1 MAYNPISTVSEA
13 QFDGGSNPTE
23 LDFLRPNGFRFQIA
37 NIPNVSFF
45 CQAANIPQMSIGS
58 PEVNTPLA
66 NIPFPGDKVQFGE
79 LMIRFLIQEDMA
91 NYKEIYNWITGLGF
105 PENHK
110 QFTDFIKTQEYRTA
124 TSKKDTREGIA
135 QVSDATLFVLDS
147 NNNPNVKITFVDAFP
162 TSLEGLDFDISQG
175 AGDYFVGIAGFRYRT
190 FKIETVT

>member
-1 MAYNPISTVSEA
+1 MAYNPITNVSEA
-13 QFDGGSNPTE
+13 SFAAGNPTE

-58 PEVNTPLA
+58 PEMQTPLS

-79 LMIRFLIQEDMA
+79 LMIRFLIQEDMS
-91 NYKEIYNWITGLGF
+91 NYIELYNWITGLGF
-105 PENHK
+105 PENHE
-110 QFTDFIKTQEYRTA
+110 QFTNYIKSQEYRSPLA
-124 TSKKDTREGIA
+124 QKNKKESIA

-147 NNNPNVKITFVDAFP
+147 NNNPNVKITFIDAFP

-190 FKIETVT
+190 FKIETI

>member
-1 MAYNPISTVSEA
+1 MAYNPITNVTEA
-13 QFDGGSNPTE
+13 TFAANNPSE

-58 PEVNTPLA
+58 PEMQTPLA
-66 NIPFPGDKVQFGE
+66 NIPFPGDKLQFGE
-79 LMIRFLIQEDMA
+79 LIIRFLIQEDMS
-91 NYKEIYNWITGLGF
+91 NYKELYDWLTGLGF
-105 PENHK
+105 PENHQ
-110 QFTDFIKTQEYRTA
+110 QFTDFINTQEYRTA
-124 TSKKDTREGIA
+124 LSSKNKKESIA

-147 NNNPNVKITFVDAFP
+147 NNNPNVKITFIDAFP

-175 AGDYFVGIAGFRYRT
+175 AGDFFVGIAGFRYRT